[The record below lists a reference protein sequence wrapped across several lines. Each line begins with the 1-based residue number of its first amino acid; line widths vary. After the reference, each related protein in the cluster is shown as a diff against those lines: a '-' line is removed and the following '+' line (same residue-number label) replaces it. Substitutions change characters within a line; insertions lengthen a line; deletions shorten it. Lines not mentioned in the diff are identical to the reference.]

1 MAAKSNYAM
10 SCHTK
15 NRGHLRISRRF
26 NEAVKLGRVP
36 TKVVLKKFLLGTNPV
51 LQIKAMYATAPFEK
65 LVGTFGD
72 CRQDDLLVLL
82 VSAFDRNHPVV
93 ATLSGLSLHCRTSS

>member
-1 MAAKSNYAM
+1 MAAKSNHAM
-10 SCHTK
+10 SCHAK

-26 NEAVKLGRVP
+26 NEAVKLGGVP
-36 TKVVLKKFLLGTNPV
+36 AKVVLQKFLLGPNPV
-51 LQIKAMYATAPFEK
+51 LEIRPMYATAPFEK

-72 CRQDDLLVLL
+72 CRQDDLLVLF

-93 ATLSGLSLHCRTSS
+93 AALSGLSLHCRSSS